1 MVNRAGSA
9 VSSIFSETGTNM
21 INIIKRIGYTLI
33 LLFKTIYYLRFVVS
47 KRSELFKQ
55 MYIAG
60 VKSLLVCGIVAF
72 FTGMILALQTGIELK
87 KFQQQQLVGN
97 LLITTMT
104 KEMGPFTT
112 ALIITASVGAA
123 MAAEL
128 GTMKVTE
135 QVDALEMMSIS
146 PIKFLVMPRVTA
158 LAIMLP
164 VVTIYTTILGVMGG
178 ALIARFQLTVPFD
191 LYFMRVYESLYLK
204 DMYVGLLKA
213 FVFSLIISGISCG
226 NGLKAENGVLGVGEA
241 IRSSV
246 VASFLMILIMGYFI
260 TSIFYGEAL

>member
-1 MVNRAGSA
+1 MG
-9 VSSIFSETGTNM
+9 
-21 INIIKRIGYTLI
+21 IIERVGFTIMLLGKTLI
-33 LLFKTIYYLRFVVS
+33 STRYIFE
-47 KRSELFKQ
+47 KRKDVFRQ

-72 FTGMILALQTGIELK
+72 FTGMILALQSGIQLK

-97 LLITTMT
+97 LVITTMT

-135 QVDALEMMSIS
+135 QIDALEMMSIS
-146 PIKFLVMPRVTA
+146 PIKYLVMPRVTA

-164 VVTIYTTILGVMGG
+164 IVTVFTTILGVFGG
-178 ALIARFQLTVPFD
+178 GLISRFQLGLPYEV
-191 LYFMRVYESLYLK
+191 YFQKVLESLYLK

-213 FVFSLIISGISCG
+213 FIFGLIISGISCG
-226 NGLKAENGVLGVGEA
+226 NGIRAENGVLGVGAA
-241 IRSSV
+241 IRASV
-246 VASFLMILIMGYFI
+246 VSSFLMILIVGYFI
-260 TSIFYGEAL
+260 TSIFYGGTL